1 MSCDKS
7 QYCAYAHVSAMLAR
21 TGLPWWLAMFEIELY
36 FDDSGTDGNTPV
48 AVAACYVSTKKQW
61 DEFVRN
67 WDGGITTPVT
77 PWSFS
82 RCVAGIR

>member
-36 FDDSGTDGNTPV
+36 FDDSGTDGGTPV
-48 AVAACYVSTKKQW
+48 AVAACYV
-61 DEFVRN
+61 FHN
-67 WDGGITTPVT
+67 WIGDHDHESNGTNLLID
-77 PWSFS
+77 
-82 RCVAGIR
+82 AGASNA